1 MAFQKERELQQR
13 LLWSHAD
20 EGWQLGSWTGD
31 HVPSGAPVL
40 ERLIAQ
46 LWAVHDDSRPGLLQY
61 QALSDL
67 EACCCRGCATMPQ
80 PSMVTSWSSLPP
92 YQVQACLPH
101 SSLHIPGVLL
111 PYAHCLH
118 QAHAVSA
125 SVSMQMTAVLMM
137 WKSCSPISGWTCA
150 SGTSHCWC
158 ACTLPMKGD
167 IARSCSA
174 SLAPSLMSFCLCRLC
189 RCLALSNAPQLRSA
203 STRGLTSSRYAG
215 VWQPA

>member
-1 MAFQKERELQQR
+1 
-13 LLWSHAD
+13 
-20 EGWQLGSWTGD
+20 
-31 HVPSGAPVL
+31 
-40 ERLIAQ
+40 
-46 LWAVHDDSRPGLLQY
+46 
-61 QALSDL
+61 
-67 EACCCRGCATMPQ
+67 MPR
-80 PSMVTSWSSLPP
+80 PSMATSWSSLPP

-125 SVSMQMTAVLMM
+125 GVSMQMTAVLMM
-137 WKSCSPISGWTCA
+137 WKSCSPISGWICA

-158 ACTLPMKGD
+158 ACTLHMKGD

-174 SLAPSLMSFCLCRLC
+174 LLAPSLMSFCLCRLC

-215 VWQPA
+215 VWQPARAGKVSACGWISPARLAALCPCCFANLRLSVPAGGGRPVARGRRTLQ